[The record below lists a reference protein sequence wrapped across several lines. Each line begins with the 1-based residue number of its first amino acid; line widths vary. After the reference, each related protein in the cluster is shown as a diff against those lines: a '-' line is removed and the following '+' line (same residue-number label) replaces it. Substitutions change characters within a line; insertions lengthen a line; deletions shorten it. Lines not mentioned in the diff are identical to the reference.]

1 MIPISYVWNSFYEN
15 IISGVKSFYICRE
28 VPVDIIIVCI
38 FFNFRLPSRKSQSQ
52 QTLAKKITHFTT
64 QFYSKNLTHFTN
76 LNSLDIENNMLPQ
89 HGQKPF
95 WHVSVWCQKNI
106 FVLYHFLTPWHTIF
120 RHTCCI
126 NNPHWQ
132 ISGILIFLC
141 KHYIHWWA
149 LSWMCSIF
157 CSL

>member
-28 VPVDIIIVCI
+28 VPVDIIIVCL

-52 QTLAKKITHFTT
+52 QKLAKKITHFTT
-64 QFYSKNLTHFTN
+64 QFYSKNLTHFAN

-95 WHVSVWCQKNI
+95 
-106 FVLYHFLTPWHTIF
+106 
-120 RHTCCI
+120 
-126 NNPHWQ
+126 
-132 ISGILIFLC
+132 
-141 KHYIHWWA
+141 
-149 LSWMCSIF
+149 
-157 CSL
+157 